1 VYDSAHVGHARN
13 YLSFDI
19 VRRVL
24 EDYFGYACLYV
35 MNVTDVDDKII
46 LRARRNHLLASYRA
60 KTSVGMLLSW
70 RAGGGGDSSALGY
83 GGGKGWRGA
92 RCSVVAGSYAF
103 SLCRC
108 VMSVHR
114 TFVQDPQRIFVDAS
128 AALAAAAEKQRG
140 KVAAAEAA
148 LAQAGGEACA
158 GAERRREELA
168 TNLAQEQLLAGKQE
182 AAGAAL
188 AALGPGAAA
197 DELLAVAGDALAEA
211 LDRQLGASVTDP
223 AIFRAHAAKYEAEF
237 LEDMAALGCR
247 PPTVLTRVRCAAWA
261 GGGAS
266 CIQHLSRARQAAQEP
281 TACCIGR
288 AQPAARLAQSQAC
301 SGGLKPL
308 FLAPPP
314 PGSEYIPEIVAYV
327 QQIVANGMAY
337 EACGSVYFDTQAFK

>member
-1 VYDSAHVGHARN
+1 MA
-13 YLSFDI
+13 
-19 VRRVL
+19 
-24 EDYFGYACLYV
+24 
-35 MNVTDVDDKII
+35 
-46 LRARRNHLLASYRA
+46 
-60 KTSVGMLLSW
+60 
-70 RAGGGGDSSALGY
+70 RAGGEH
-83 GGGKGWRGA
+83 GA
-92 RCSVVAGSYAF
+92 R
-103 SLCRC
+103 SLLARMLFPCVDVSCR
-108 VMSVHR
+108 MHR

-148 LAQAGGEACA
+148 LAQDGGEACA

-247 PPTVLTRVRCAAWA
+247 PPTVLTRVRCGA
-261 GGGAS
+261 GAGSSAS
-266 CIQHLSRARQAAQEP
+266 IQHLSRA
-281 TACCIGR
+281 GR
-288 AQPAARLAQSQAC
+288 AQPAARLTQPQAC
-301 SGGLKPL
+301 SGGLKFP
-308 FLAPPP
+308 FRGPFPPP
-314 PGSEYIPEIVAYV
+314 RQRVHPRDCGLRAADCG
-327 QQIVANGMAY
+327 QRHGLRGMRL
-337 EACGSVYFDTQAFK
+337 GLL